1 MAILNF
7 NFTKI
12 NVEKK
17 SKVNKQ
23 VSIKSGLNISNVVA
37 SDVVAGKDQNA
48 FVISFTYN
56 VQYEPNIGIIELSG
70 DLLYLAKEEDAKAIT
85 DQWEKSKS
93 LPEPVALPVF
103 NRILHSCNVEALI
116 LSRDINLPAP
126 VQLPKVKAQAKKD

>member
-23 VSIKSGLNISNVVA
+23 VSIKSGLNIANVVA
-37 SDVVAGKDQNA
+37 SDIVAGKDQKA
-48 FVISFTYN
+48 FVISFTYTVN
-56 VQYEPNIGIIELSG
+56 YEPNIGVIELAG
-70 DLLYLAKEEDAKAIT
+70 DLLYLANEADAKAIA
-85 DQWEKSKS
+85 DQWAKSKT
-93 LPEPVALPVF
+93 LPETVALPVF